1 MSTRRPA
8 LDGVRALAVL
18 AVVVYHLGGGAGSAL
33 PGGFLGVDAFF
44 VLSGYLITSLLLAE
58 HQRFGRVDLA
68 AFWVRR
74 IRRLFPALAVVL
86 LACAGWVW
94 WHGPVEQWSA
104 RRGDLLATLAYVANW
119 HFAGSGEDYFAAY
132 TGASPLRHTWSLA
145 VEEQF
150 YLVWPALVW
159 AVLSLALRRRARRDE
174 PAAGDPVRRRELGLG
189 AVALV
194 ALVASSLAMGL
205 EHALLSPS
213 RAYYGTE
220 GRVQEL
226 AVGVLL
232 AVAVR
237 RRRGRSAGWRPA
249 TALAAAGLT
258 ALLAGFALLP
268 DSSALYYRGGGLL
281 VCLAVAAV
289 IAGVELAPG
298 SRLAAALSW
307 RPLVAVGTLSYG
319 IYLWHWPVVV
329 ALPVDGPH
337 DATWWARQAWRV
349 VLTGALA
356 VASWRLVE
364 RPVQQG
370 RMPWARRSASR
381 VTALAALTSALVAGV
396 AVTATALP
404 APLGRQLAQRSDS
417 PCPTETSDPLASC
430 VKVDG
435 GSRSV
440 VLFGDSTARALDPGL
455 QPWARRHDARYV
467 QAAWLRCTPTG
478 LLVVPDGS
486 PGPDAPAQACHERAR
501 QQQLA
506 VLDAERAAGRHPLVL
521 VAEYWSHHQGL
532 VVDGQRLDPGT
543 AAHDA
548 ALGAAYRR
556 LVREVAARG
565 GRVAFV
571 TLPPPGPSLGTV
583 LAPDRPAGSAEPLA
597 LGGEF
602 VDGYNQVLRQVAA
615 ASHGRA
621 VVVDVGDL
629 VCPGGQCPAL
639 QDGTVVRSDG
649 VHWTVAYAQRLAP
662 VVLARADAALAG

>member
-58 HQRFGRVDLA
+58 HQCTGRVDLA

-74 IRRLFPALAVVL
+74 VRRLFPALAVVL

-104 RRGDLLATLAYVANW
+104 RRGDLLATLAYAANW

-150 YLVWPALVW
+150 YLLWPALVW
-159 AVLSLALRRRARRDE
+159 AVLSLALRRRARRGG
-174 PAAGDPVRRRELGLG
+174 PAAVRQRELVLG
-189 AVALV
+189 TVALT

-237 RRRGRSAGWRPA
+237 RWRARPGGHGR
-249 TALAAAGLT
+249 AAAVAGAGAGLA

-268 DSSALYYRGGGLL
+268 DSSTLYYRGGALL

-289 IAGVELAPG
+289 IGGVELAPG
-298 SRLAAALSW
+298 SRLATTLSW

-329 ALPVDGPH
+329 ALPVEGPH
-337 DATWWARQAWRV
+337 DATWWARQALRV
-349 VLTGALA
+349 ALTGALA

-404 APLGRQLAQRSDS
+404 PPLDHQLAQRSDS
-417 PCPTETSDPLASC
+417 PCPAEASDPLASC

-455 QPWARRHDARYV
+455 QPWARQHDARYV
-467 QAAWLRCTPTG
+467 QAAWVRCTPTG

-532 VVDGQRLDPGT
+532 VVGGQRIDPGT
-543 AAHDA
+543 ASHDA
-548 ALGAAYRR
+548 TLRAAYRR

-583 LAPDRPAGSAEPLA
+583 IAPDRPAGSAEPLA

-602 VDGYNQVLRQVAA
+602 VDGYNRVLRQVAA
-615 ASHGRA
+615 SSHGRA
-621 VVVDVGDL
+621 VVVDVDDL
-629 VCPGGQCPAL
+629 VCPGGQCQAL